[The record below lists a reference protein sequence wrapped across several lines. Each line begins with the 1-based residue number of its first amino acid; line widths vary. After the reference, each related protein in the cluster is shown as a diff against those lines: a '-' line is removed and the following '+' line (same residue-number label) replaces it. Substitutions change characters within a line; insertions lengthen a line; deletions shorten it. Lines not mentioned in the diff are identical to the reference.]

1 MFTHT
6 IRGFKMKKEKPKNSA
21 EKASEAEKKQA
32 SHRTQFSKNREISVG
47 TLEIE
52 DEIQLERREA
62 YVEPLTRQVLRNLI
76 ESGKEGEIVPFY
88 HPASGFTYDA
98 KVSQKGNGPHRY
110 SRDFLENLVRL
121 DILQKSFYDSISACP
136 NCESP
141 AITLHP
147 SCPKCKSHQ
156 IDKTSLTEHIPCGY
170 IDQREKYIKD
180 LCPKCGKSLVEGEYR
195 NMGRWYVCKEC
206 GERFEHPQFNLIC
219 RECNASFETEE
230 ARIIEVPKF
239 TLNPKRRREIRQNVA
254 SLENIGKLLTDL
266 GFKIEM
272 PGSITGQKSGM
283 KYHFSIL
290 AKKQT
295 EGNELEIAVDHEVAE
310 DEIQAQ
316 PVILY
321 IYKISEMKVD
331 IPIFI
336 ALPKLS
342 EAARKIAKGHD
353 ILIIEG
359 SPEGQERIAQIKA
372 EIESRINQ
380 INIVQLKPK
389 AAIESEI
396 KSEKAPQVL
405 ARPSVSLDAK
415 HKGTPLMD
423 VLRKLK
429 LSKNTEYNTEYP
441 TAPEETSEDTPRRNI
456 VFLLDGSSSMK
467 KGMGDL
473 SNFELAS
480 KAIESIL
487 TNPNPMAK
495 DDVLSVIIF
504 WDEIIKGFQK
514 EILYENV
521 SMSKYINSQKLSQF
535 GKPKNNAGTPL
546 WDAVEYAIGFL
557 QDKKGNKII
566 KLITDAVDI
575 PPLKDDATISKLE
588 KHSIELD
595 CIIVGSEGNLAL
607 GEVVSN
613 YNRGRF
619 FESANVESLALA
631 LKA

>member
-1 MFTHT
+1 MRTQYG
-6 IRGFKMKKEKPKNSA
+6 GFKTKRDKQKKSA
-21 EKASEAEKKQA
+21 EKALEAEEKQA
-32 SHRTQFSKNREISVG
+32 PYRKQFGKTGEITAG

-76 ESGKEGEIVPFY
+76 ESGKEGEIIPFY
-88 HPASGFTYDA
+88 HPASGFTYEA

-110 SRDFLENLVRL
+110 SREFLENLVRL

-147 SCPKCKSHQ
+147 RCPKCKSHH

-170 IDQREKYIKD
+170 IDQREKYAKAR
-180 LCPKCGKSLVEGEYR
+180 CPKCGKSLVEGEYR
-195 NMGRWYVCKEC
+195 NLGRWYICKDC
-206 GERFEHPQFNLIC
+206 GDRFDHPQFNLIC
-219 RECNASFETEE
+219 GECNSSFATEE
-230 ARIIEVPKF
+230 ARILEVPKF
-239 TLNPKRRREIRQNVA
+239 TLNPKRRKEIRQNVA

-266 GFKIEM
+266 GFKTEM
-272 PGSITGQKSGM
+272 PGSITGQKSGIT
-283 KYHFSIL
+283 YHFSIL
-290 AKKQT
+290 AKKQK
-295 EGNELEIAVDHEVAE
+295 EGNELVIAVDHEVAE
-310 DEIQAQ
+310 DEIQAP

-321 IYKISEMKVD
+321 VYKISEMKVD

-342 EAARKIAKGHD
+342 EAARKIAKGRG

-359 SPEGQERIAQIKA
+359 SPEGYDRMAQIRA

-389 AAIESEI
+389 AVSESEI
-396 KSEKAPQVL
+396 ENEKKSRVS
-405 ARPSVSLDAK
+405 PSPYVHLDAE
-415 HKGTPLMD
+415 HKGIPLKN

-429 LSKNTEYNTEYP
+429 LSKNIVHNTEKL
-441 TAPEETSEDTPRRNI
+441 TALEETAEYAPRRNI

-467 KGMGDL
+467 KGVGDL

-504 WDEIIKGFQK
+504 WDELIKGFKK
-514 EILYENV
+514 EILYRNV
-521 SMSKYINSQKLSQF
+521 SMGKYINPQKLSQF

-546 WDAVEYAIGFL
+546 WDAVEYAIDFL
-557 QDKKGNKII
+557 QDKKGSKII

-575 PPLKDDATISKLE
+575 PPPKDDATISKLE
-588 KHSIELD
+588 ERSIELD

-607 GEVVSN
+607 GEVISN
-613 YNRGRF
+613 YKQGRF
-619 FESANVESLALA
+619 FESATVESLALA